1 MLIDKTI
8 PLMLDPYKYI
18 SKTCRELKSDAF
30 ETRLFLQKTIC
41 MTGVEASELFYN
53 NEKIMRKGAA
63 PRMLLATLLGKGG
76 VQGLDDKEHV
86 HRKDMF
92 MSVMTDENVK
102 GLGEIVTRVWLKA
115 IEQKW
120 SKMNQIIFYPEI
132 QEILTEAV
140 CAWAGVP
147 LEKKDLKERT
157 KELTHLFDSA
167 GAKSLRHFKSRL
179 SRKKTDNWIENLVL
193 MTRKQG
199 VKENTPFHTVV
210 WHRDLKGELLPA
222 HVAAVEVLNLLRPTV
237 AVSVYMLFVAHAL
250 HLHPECRKKLKEGVP
265 RYDDMFIQEI
275 KRLYPFFPAMF
286 ARAKED
292 FTWKNIHFKKGVR
305 VMLDIYGTNHDQ
317 RLWDRP
323 EEFIPERYIN
333 TQTTPF
339 NFVPQGGGS
348 HTYHHRCPGE
358 FIANELMRVTINILV
373 FKLKY
378 SLPEQDLEIDFKR
391 TPSIPKDRLILTM
404 V

>member
-18 SKTCRELKSDAF
+18 SKTCDQLKSDVF

-41 MTGVEASELFYN
+41 MTGLEASELFYN
-53 NEKIMRKGAA
+53 NDKIMRKGSA
-63 PRMLLATLLGKGG
+63 PGMLLKTLLGKGG
-76 VQGLDDKEHV
+76 VQGLDDKAHV
-86 HRKDMF
+86 HRKEMF
-92 MSVMTDENVK
+92 MSVMTDENVVR
-102 GLGEIVTRVWLKA
+102 LGEIVSSVWLKA

-120 SKMNQIIFYPEI
+120 SKKNQIVFYPEI
-132 QEILTEAV
+132 QEILTESV
-140 CAWAGVP
+140 CTWAGVP
-147 LEKKDLKERT
+147 LEKRDLKKRT
-157 KELTHLFDSA
+157 RELTDLFDSA

-179 SRKKTDNWIENLVL
+179 SRKKTDNWMEDIVL
-193 MTRKQG
+193 MTRKHG
-199 VKENTPFHTVV
+199 VKENTPLHTVV
-210 WHRDLKGELLPA
+210 WHRDLEGELLPA
-222 HVAAVEVLNLLRPTV
+222 HVAAVEILNLLRPTV

-250 HLHPECRKKLKEGVP
+250 HLHPECRKKLEEKLP

-275 KRLYPFFPAMF
+275 KRLYPFFPALF

-317 RLWDRP
+317 RLWERP
-323 EEFIPERYIN
+323 DDFLPERYMD
-333 TQTTPF
+333 TSTTPF
-339 NFVPQGGGS
+339 NFIPQGGGS

-358 FIANELMRVTINILV
+358 FIANELMRVTINVLV

-378 SLPEQDLEIDFKR
+378 SVPNQNLEIDIKR
-391 TPSIPKDRLILTM
+391 TPPIPKDKLILTI

>member
-8 PLMLDPYKYI
+8 ALMLDPYKYI
-18 SKTCRELKSDAF
+18 SKTCHKLNADAF

-41 MTGVEASELFYN
+41 MTGVEASALFYDN
-53 NEKIMRKGAA
+53 DLIMRKGSA
-63 PRMLLATLLGKGG
+63 PGMLLATLLGKGG

-92 MSVMTDENVK
+92 MSVMTEESVSR
-102 GLGEIVTRVWLKA
+102 LGEIVTAVWSKA

-120 SKMNQIIFYPEI
+120 SKKNQIIFYPEI
-132 QEILTEAV
+132 QEILTESV
-140 CAWAGVP
+140 CIWAGVP
-147 LEKKDLKERT
+147 LEKNELKKRT
-157 KELTHLFDSA
+157 KELTDLFDSA
-167 GAKSLRHFKSRL
+167 GAKSLRHFKARL
-179 SRKKTDNWIENLVL
+179 SRKESDNWMENIVL
-193 MTRKQG
+193 MTRKHG
-199 VKENTPFHTVV
+199 VKEDSPLHTVV
-210 WHRDLKGELLPA
+210 WHRDLQGELLPA

-250 HLHPECRKKLKEGVP
+250 HLHPDCKKKLKERAP

-275 KRLYPFFPAMF
+275 KRLYPFFPGLF
-286 ARAKED
+286 ARAKKD

-317 RLWDRP
+317 RLWDKP
-323 EEFIPERYIN
+323 DEFKPERYIE
-333 TQTTPF
+333 TLTTPL
-339 NFVPQGGGS
+339 NFIPQGGGS
-348 HTYHHRCPGE
+348 HPYHHRCPGE
-358 FIANELMRVTINILV
+358 FIANELMRVTINMLV

-378 SLPEQDLEIDFKR
+378 SVPDQDLEIDIKR
-391 TPSIPKDRLILTM
+391 TPPVPKDKLILTM